1 MGGEG
6 GGGSPIQL
14 GLLSL
19 VVREIIAATESG
31 PAAKAALPADTTLLS
46 ADPSTLQTLQGINI
60 SGSQSEANAP
70 ARTGVG
76 TSSGGGASGPSGS
89 QGAETP
95 GFTSQQIS
103 PSGGPQQI
111 SPPSQGIPELVPLQ
125 QGSPLSSTPT
135 DTAGVSATNPRQLG
149 SGTSLPSVNR
159 PGRPIVSPA
168 TVGKL
173 KDVAIRSVPALLRSG
188 GSILAAKLNQPK
200 VSKPKTAKSGASAA
214 RQRRADL
221 AARRGFQS
229 TVLTPL
235 AGSSRARLGTPT
247 LLGG

>member
-6 GGGSPIQL
+6 GGGGAVGFPIL
-14 GLLSL
+14 AIL
-19 VVREIIAATESG
+19 VREIIAATEAG

-46 ADPSTLQTLQGINI
+46 ADPSKLQSLQGINL

-76 TSSGGGASGPSGS
+76 TSVGGASGPAGS

-229 TVLTPL
+229 TLLTPL